1 MEGKATAHAM
11 MDQARN
17 AAIHLL
23 AQCGK
28 QFQGGVASNIG
39 KSQAG
44 NKSFVAAWIS
54 GECRLN
60 MI

>member
-1 MEGKATAHAM
+1 MEGKATAHATM
-11 MDQARN
+11 NQARN

-54 GECRLN
+54 
-60 MI
+60 